1 MMNSDLTFHHIG
13 IATDNI
19 SKTSLFYLK
28 MGFVST
34 TPTEDPIQKVIIVF
48 LKKENSPTI
57 ELLEP
62 LTIDSPVTK
71 IIEKN
76 GVMPYHI
83 CYEVDNINE
92 TINELRKDKFIPLSS
107 PVKAIALENR
117 LICFLFNKE
126 VGLIEL
132 LQK

>member
-1 MMNSDLTFHHIG
+1 MNSNLTFHHIG
-13 IATDNI
+13 IATDDI

-34 TPTEDPIQKVIIVF
+34 EPVEDPIQKVLITF

-62 LTIDSPVTK
+62 LTSDSPVTK

-107 PVKAIALENR
+107 PAKAIALENR

-126 VGLIEL
+126 TGLIEL